1 MFQSLL
7 MKMKF
12 GDKDT
17 VSKKSTNMMRHS
29 EEIET
34 SNQYLMVVL
43 VVCRI
48 TDMQSPSANSRM

>member
-1 MFQSLL
+1 

-48 TDMQSPSANSRM
+48 TDMLSPSANSRM